1 MKVQYTI
8 YMLISLLNYYVGYI
22 KFSTYIIHNDSNF
35 LYFQF
40 CNSTFLFATLGL
52 EERIILEDGPSGL
65 DHPPTYPPSFRWM
78 VSQQAKGTIIE
89 PLEA

>member
-1 MKVQYTI
+1 
-8 YMLISLLNYYVGYI
+8 MLISLLNYYVGCI

-52 EERIILEDGPSGL
+52 EERVILEDSPSGL
-65 DHPPTYPPSFRWM
+65 GWI
-78 VSQQAKGTIIE
+78 VSQQAKETIIE